1 VLSEN
6 LADKLDG
13 IKATAASFFLD
24 ATDKATSLDDYLVD
38 SIGSSVSNRVDAWL
52 IDHPFISWLVAHP
65 LISLVSSL
73 IAIVLTIRLLVTVYR
88 AIANA
93 IDRIWLQI
101 LRSPWLLLK
110 FFFGWETKPKTVA
123 AANTTI
129 TNYEVTNN
137 PEYLQEIMIRLEKIQ
152 QQQEQL
158 IQDIAMLKQ
167 QHQTIEPKQIQLTTE
182 KIIGDRN

>member
-1 VLSEN
+1 MLSEN

-24 ATDKATSLDDYLVD
+24 ATDKATSIDDYLVD
-38 SIGSSVSNRVDAWL
+38 SIGSSVGNRVDAWL
-52 IDHPFISWLVAHP
+52 IHHPFVSWLVAHP
-65 LISLVSSL
+65 VISLVSTL

-88 AIANA
+88 AIANV

-123 AANTTI
+123 ANTTV

-158 IQDIAMLKQ
+158 IKDIAMLKQ
-167 QHQTIEPKQIQLTTE
+167 QHHIIEPKQIQLTTE
-182 KIIGDRN
+182 QIIGKKN